1 MDGNMFLTV
10 QPSRQY
16 GMDPSKAY
24 HDPYI
29 APTHQYLAFYY
40 WLRHVWKA
48 DAVIHMGTHGNLEWL
63 PGKSVGLDEESYPD
77 IALGDLPNVYPY
89 HMTITGEGMI
99 AKRRASGCLI
109 GYMPAPVA
117 DAGAYD
123 EIEELEK
130 TLDEYAHQKET
141 GNGAEDMKPT
151 LLGLVK
157 KAKLDQGPSL

>member
-1 MDGNMFLTV
+1 
-10 QPSRQY
+10 
-16 GMDPSKAY
+16 
-24 HDPYI
+24 
-29 APTHQYLAFYY
+29 
-40 WLRHVWKA
+40 
-48 DAVIHMGTHGNLEWL
+48 MGTHGNLEWL
-63 PGKSVGLDEESYPD
+63 PGEERRTDEESYPD

-99 AKRRASGCLI
+99 AKRRPPAALSATCRLLQP
-109 GYMPAPVA
+109 MPAPS
-117 DAGAYD
+117 D

-157 KAKLDQGPSL
+157 KAKLDQDLPYKEGDDFDAYLSMYITISKS